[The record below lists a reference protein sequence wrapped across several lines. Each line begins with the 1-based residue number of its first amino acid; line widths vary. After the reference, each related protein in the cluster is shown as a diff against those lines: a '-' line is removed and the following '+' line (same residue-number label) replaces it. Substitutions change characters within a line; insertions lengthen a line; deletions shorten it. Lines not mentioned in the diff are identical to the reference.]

1 MTISLVSFPSRT
13 AQVESLCFLHGTT
26 YVNGNKTEFHF
37 GQKEHTGTE
46 IFVGSNHEIEGRK
59 FRRKGCWIAC
69 LGRSTTMVPQE
80 WLLSPTEKTGHL
92 GHWSVETCLTSM
104 ETWLVCKSTDNI
116 SCWMVL
122 RARVLGE
129 MLCSPRASPDISATR
144 NASPENCPPVTQ
156 PFPMPAHHERR
167 KESCGNSK
175 LRKEW
180 ERIRCDMGS
189 TKTQSSSQV
198 LMVSTLQISPE
209 TT

>member
-1 MTISLVSFPSRT
+1 MLRKKYHHGPSGVT
-13 AQVESLCFLHGTT
+13 ALTH
-26 YVNGNKTEFHF
+26 
-37 GQKEHTGTE
+37 
-46 IFVGSNHEIEGRK
+46 RK
-59 FRRKGCWIAC
+59 NR
-69 LGRSTTMVPQE
+69 
-80 WLLSPTEKTGHL
+80 GHL
-92 GHWSVETCLTSM
+92 GHWSVETCLTSK

-129 MLCSPRASPDISATR
+129 MLCSLRDSPDISATR
-144 NASPENCPPVTQ
+144 NASPENWKRLCNRKA
-156 PFPMPAHHERR
+156 MPAHHERR
-167 KESCGNSK
+167 RESCGNSK

>member
-1 MTISLVSFPSRT
+1 
-13 AQVESLCFLHGTT
+13 
-26 YVNGNKTEFHF
+26 
-37 GQKEHTGTE
+37 
-46 IFVGSNHEIEGRK
+46 
-59 FRRKGCWIAC
+59 
-69 LGRSTTMVPQE
+69 MVPQE
-80 WLLSPTEKTGHL
+80 WLLSPTEKTGHV
-92 GHWSVETCLTSM
+92 GHWSVETCLTSK

-175 LRKEW
+175 VEERMRKNQMWHGKHQNSKQFSGSHGFHTTDQPWDNLEITHLR
-180 ERIRCDMGS
+180 CFF
-189 TKTQSSSQV
+189 
-198 LMVSTLQISPE
+198 L
-209 TT
+209 